1 MQRNVQICQLNRET
15 LQTLLEVA
23 VADAA
28 PDETMPPMPGNPG
41 WTEERKAKFLEFFEL
56 MLAGWDG
63 PKKTLIYSITVDDT
77 IAGFIRLS
85 RMPDPQTAET
95 GIWLGRSSRGQGVAT
110 AALKALIAQ
119 AKENGIT
126 RIVADTSLENV
137 AALGALRSLGATLR
151 VHAELHL

>member
-1 MQRNVQICQLNRET
+1 MQRNVQIRQLNPAT
-15 LQTLLEVA
+15 LQTLLDVA

-41 WTEERKAKFLEFFEL
+41 WTSERKATFLEFFEP

-63 PKKTLIYSITVDDT
+63 PKKTIIYAITVDET

-85 RMPDPQTAET
+85 RTPDPQRAET
-95 GIWLGRSSRGQGVAT
+95 GIWLGRSWRGQGVAT

-126 RIVADTSLENV
+126 SIVADTSPENV